1 MPRSVRDWPARLRRP
16 RSSGE
21 RGDVIS
27 AQSRRHPQENMKVFD
42 FDLDAED
49 MGRLDGLTTDAAL
62 AKFRQLYD
70 TCVLRDTPDAGK
82 AELLRKDVTVD

>member
-1 MPRSVRDWPARLRRP
+1 M
-16 RSSGE
+16 
-21 RGDVIS
+21 
-27 AQSRRHPQENMKVFD
+27 NVFH

-49 MGRLDGLTTDAAL
+49 MARLDGLTTAASL

-70 TCVLRDTPDAGK
+70 TCVLRDTPDAGR